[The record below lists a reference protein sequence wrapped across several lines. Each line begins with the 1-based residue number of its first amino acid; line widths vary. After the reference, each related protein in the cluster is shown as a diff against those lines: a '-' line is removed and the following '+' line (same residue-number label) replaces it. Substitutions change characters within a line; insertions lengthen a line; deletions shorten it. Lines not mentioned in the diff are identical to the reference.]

1 MSDQQ
6 NRAANAW
13 TDYWRSGES
22 ASCHR
27 SGVGEVSFEP
37 VWAKYFDTFQDADLL
52 DLATGNGTVV
62 RWALISARRRDATFR
77 ITGVDYADVTPAAD
91 AASARFLGR
100 VNMESLPFENESFD
114 AISSQFGFEYADEAG
129 AAAEASRVLRPG
141 GALRFVMH
149 ARGGEVSR
157 DIGERT
163 DRLALVLG
171 EGEILLRIR
180 NLARGRAAGLP
191 ETPVALEQL
200 SSARS
205 RVEVLRS
212 APPDNDAALFYAD
225 GIADLW
231 NNRTRYDPKDL
242 LRSIEDGI
250 ARAQAVQFRQR
261 AMLAAARSADDM
273 VSLRGR
279 FAALGVSTAPAQP
292 LTDEQG
298 RQIAWL
304 LDGKK

>member
-1 MSDQQ
+1 MSDQR
-6 NRAANAW
+6 NRAASAW

-27 SGVGEVSFEP
+27 GGAGEVSFAL
-37 VWAKYFDTFQDADLL
+37 VWAQYFDTFQDADVL

-62 RWALISARRRDATFR
+62 RWALASAQRRAVTFR
-77 ITGVDYADVTPAAD
+77 ITGVDYAEVTPAAG
-91 AASARFLGR
+91 AASARFLGG
-100 VNMESLPFENESFD
+100 VSMESLPFENGSFD
-114 AISSQFGFEYADEAG
+114 AISAQFGFEYADEAK
-129 AAAEASRVLRPG
+129 AAPETSRVLRPG

-163 DRLALVLG
+163 QRLASVLG
-171 EGEILLRIR
+171 EGEILLRLR

-191 ETPVALEQL
+191 ETSAALEQL
-200 SSARS
+200 SSAWS
-205 RVEVLRS
+205 RVDTLRT
-212 APPDNDAALFYAD
+212 APPDDDAALFYAD
-225 GIADLW
+225 GLANLW

-242 LRSIEDGI
+242 LHSIEDGI
-250 ARAQAVQFRQR
+250 ARAQAVQFRQQ

-273 VSLRGR
+273 EALRAR
-279 FAALGVSTAPAQP
+279 FAALGIATAPPQP